1 MDHPMNVV
9 LVTQLGLL
17 LPLRPRP
24 LPPVQVFSYVISTTL
39 TCTLPESQTS
49 CNARGLPV
57 VASFPPGLAVLPA
70 ANSCPYGVER
80 RLKRAKHASCIC
92 PILSVLILT
101 MHGNISLSFYP
112 IILKIFFLRRLV
124 NGVNNLTTRPA
135 FFLPMTWAPRC
146 ASTTASAPLNLSGH
160 RTTTTA
166 STL

>member
-1 MDHPMNVV
+1 MDHFYMDHPMNVV
-9 LVTQLGLL
+9 LVTQLGLP

-101 MHGNISLSFYP
+101 MHGNISFSSSKFSFS
-112 IILKIFFLRRLV
+112 V
-124 NGVNNLTTRPA
+124 VS
-135 FFLPMTWAPRC
+135 
-146 ASTTASAPLNLSGH
+146 STG
-160 RTTTTA
+160 
-166 STL
+166 STISPPDPHSSCP